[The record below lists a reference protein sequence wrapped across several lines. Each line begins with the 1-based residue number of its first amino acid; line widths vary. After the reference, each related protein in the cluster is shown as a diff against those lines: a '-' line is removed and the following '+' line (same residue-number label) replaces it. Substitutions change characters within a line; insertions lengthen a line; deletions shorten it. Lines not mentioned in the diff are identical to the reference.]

1 MVWKY
6 AYFLL
11 PLQHK
16 TKYSFVVRELR
27 YILLLLVIGLY
38 ASWQRSDMHAQA
50 AATCPSASE
59 SCMPSVLHNTLED
72 YAKRLQLQ
80 YDCTDALPSYQLST
94 RSEDNRLRTRRQE
107 RVSSSWQVRAHVQD
121 LQAALRYEANSVAH
135 NINRIVAI
143 SSMMPLSLPTE
154 QISFPFHSF
163 W

>member
-1 MVWKY
+1 M
-6 AYFLL
+6 
-11 PLQHK
+11 
-16 TKYSFVVRELR
+16 RELR
-27 YILLLLVIGLY
+27 YILFLMIVGLF

-107 RVSSSWQVRAHVQD
+107 RVSSSWQVRINIQD
-121 LQAALRYEANSVAH
+121 LHAALRYEANRIAH
-135 NINRIVAI
+135 NINRIVAL
-143 SSMMPLSLPTE
+143 SRMTPLSLPKE
-154 QISFPFHSF
+154 HISFPFHSF

>member
-1 MVWKY
+1 M
-6 AYFLL
+6 L

-16 TKYSFVVRELR
+16 TKYFVVRELR

-59 SCMPSVLHNTLED
+59 SSMPSVLHNTLED
-72 YAKRLQLQ
+72 YAKRLQQQ
-80 YDCTDALPSYQLST
+80 YDWTDALTSYQIGT

-107 RVSSSWQVRAHVQD
+107 RVSSSWQVRAHVED
-121 LQAALRYEANSVAH
+121 LHAVLRYQASCIAH
-135 NINRIVAI
+135 NINRIVAR
-143 SSMMPLSLPTE
+143 SRMTPLSLPTE
-154 QISFPFHSF
+154 HISFPFHSF